1 MIDDVVASASPG
13 APEDVLAV
21 NRPRPRRRVERRF
34 GWGARVALAVV
45 TLIVVCAVVPGLLA
59 PYSPIVQHIN
69 VRLSGPTGLHLLGT
83 DADGRDTLSR
93 IIWGARDAIEGVAIA
108 LAGTIVLGL
117 PWGLI
122 AGYGGAVI
130 DEILMRIADALL
142 SFPGIVLAIAITGI
156 LGPSL
161 RNAMLAV
168 AVVFAPIIARLMRSA
183 VLPLRNTEFVMV
195 SRALGANPLSV
206 TLRHVVPN
214 ALAPVLVQL
223 FGLASLSFIIEAALS
238 FLGLGVQPPT
248 ASWGADLAQA
258 YTNFTA
264 APLNTVA
271 PGITI
276 TIAAL
281 SISTVG
287 DGVRRRL
294 VI

>member
-1 MIDDVVASASPG
+1 MIDDVVAGSPAG
-13 APEDVLAV
+13 QGQDLLAV
-21 NRPRPRRRVERRF
+21 NRPRARRRQETRF
-34 GWGARVALAVV
+34 GWGSRVALGVMV
-45 TLIVVCAVVPGLLA
+45 LILLCAIVPELLS
-59 PYSPIVQHIN
+59 PYSPIAQNIS
-69 VRLSGPTGLHLLGT
+69 VRLTGPTGHHLLGT
-83 DADGRDTLSR
+83 DVDGRDTLSR
-93 IIWGARDAIEGVAIA
+93 IIWGSRDAITGVAIA
-108 LAGTIVLGL
+108 LAGTIVLGI

-122 AGYGGAVI
+122 AGYGGAVV
-130 DEILMRIADALL
+130 DEILMRVADALL

-168 AVVFAPIIARLMRSA
+168 SVVFAPIIARLMRSA
-183 VLPLRNTEFVMV
+183 VLPLRNAEFVMV
-195 SRALGANPLSV
+195 SRALGANPLKV
-206 TLRHVVPN
+206 TFRHVVPN

-276 TIAAL
+276 TLAAL
-281 SISTVG
+281 SVSAVG
-287 DGVRRRL
+287 DGVRRLL